1 MNSYRFQRKPGF
13 QQYGT
18 RNQQRVMLAALVLL
32 IIAVVVLAILYSS
45 SVIFKNKTIAQFE
58 SRINSNLVDA
68 IGQVSRMSG
77 SVQSNS
83 SIKLGQIRQH
93 VFAMDSLN
101 SISLSVRGEEG
112 RLIPQEALTAIYSVL
127 DRYEV
132 AVQTA
137 TGNVLELRTLL
148 LTHLM
153 SLQQVL
159 AQKP

>member
-1 MNSYRFQRKPGF
+1 MNSYRFHKKSGF
-13 QQYGT
+13 QQYGSK
-18 RNQQRVMLAALVLL
+18 NQQRIIFVLMVVFMIAAIVLG
-32 IIAVVVLAILYSS
+32 ILYSS
-45 SVIFKNKTIAQFE
+45 SVIFKNKTISQFE

-68 IGQVSRMSG
+68 IGHVSRMAG

-83 SIKLGQIRQH
+83 AIKLGQIRQH
-93 VFAMDSLN
+93 VFAMDNLN
-101 SISLSVRGEEG
+101 SISMYVRGDPG
-112 RLIPQEALTAIYSVL
+112 RIIPQEALTAIYSVL

-153 SLQQVL
+153 SLQKVL
-159 AQKP
+159 TQTE

>member
-1 MNSYRFQRKPGF
+1 MNSYRFQKKPKF

-18 RNQQRVMLAALVLL
+18 KNQQRVMLALLVML
-32 IIAVVVLAILYSS
+32 IIAVIVLSILYSS
-45 SVIFKNKTIAQFE
+45 SVIFKNKTIVQIE

-68 IGQVSRMSG
+68 IGQVSRMAG
-77 SVQSNS
+77 LVQSNS
-83 SIKLGQIRQH
+83 AIKLGQIRQH
-93 VFAMDSLN
+93 VFAMDNLN
-101 SISLSVRGEEG
+101 SISINIRGEAG
-112 RLIPQEALTAIYSVL
+112 RRIPQEALTAIYSVL
-127 DRYEV
+127 DRYEI

-159 AQKP
+159 TQEQ